1 MVDCGSAQCAQ
12 ERRTF
17 RNELLSW
24 SKKIPMTV
32 ALETIAEELG
42 AKDVMKDVFE
52 PLNCL
57 EPEELTDWEPQKECF
72 YCSARLTLLFDIVD
86 QMTEDV
92 KNGKSDVDYP
102 GLRNLHELLPYCPQF
117 YTHGFGR
124 ECLESNNVAKSAQTT
139 TTPSSTED
147 GGMSVPSTSK
157 GHIELKIP
165 RILMLAGRKKES
177 MNGKKAY
184 TNDDLSQA
192 VTEIRDGKLG
202 TRRAAMLYGIPRST
216 LRNKIF
222 KMVSEENLQ
231 MDLDDSS
238 SADEVIPDN
247 GMKLSDLMQTSSF
260 TYLPPLPFPLP
271 IKKEPDTENFDGE
284 FDRKMELLRRKHNL
298 NGARDNLR
306 TPAHSPELKLPL
318 LGDLIRKM
326 VQQRLEMECHSASV
340 TSLSETKL
348 VLKREIDDAMCSMN
362 PFASFSPCYGLGM
375 TTANLSDLRIP
386 SYKPGNSSSKGPNA
400 QNTVELLEG
409 KCYENSKIGDALKDI
424 IVRSISEKLKFH
436 DQSNDDSSGT
446 LTPDEYCPRGSFT
459 MDSSQ
464 QSVSPPNSIPVSS
477 SHLIGSSGHNPKRYR
492 KDSVRDKHSMSGSS
506 GIKKTRPK
514 RGQYRKYNSQLLMEA
529 VRAVQR
535 GEMSVHRAGSY
546 FGVPHSTLEY
556 KVKERH
562 LLRQKKVRESQMQ
575 KEAGSSVE
583 TNSNTSASSPPPS
596 TQVTSES
603 LQISPL
609 GFTSPKQSTSSGL
622 PWLQPFV
629 NGSTAFDPTMGLFP
643 SGFSLNT
650 PASELLRKLQ
660 HKVQSKSSS
669 FTQDDAFN
677 FPRPNGV
684 GSLQERFLLFN

>member
-1 MVDCGSAQCAQ
+1 
-12 ERRTF
+12 
-17 RNELLSW
+17 
-24 SKKIPMTV
+24 
-32 ALETIAEELG
+32 
-42 AKDVMKDVFE
+42 
-52 PLNCL
+52 
-57 EPEELTDWEPQKECF
+57 
-72 YCSARLTLLFDIVD
+72 
-86 QMTEDV
+86 
-92 KNGKSDVDYP
+92 
-102 GLRNLHELLPYCPQF
+102 
-117 YTHGFGR
+117 
-124 ECLESNNVAKSAQTT
+124 
-139 TTPSSTED
+139 
-147 GGMSVPSTSK
+147 
-157 GHIELKIP
+157 
-165 RILMLAGRKKES
+165 

-184 TNDDLSQA
+184 TDDDLSQA

-222 KMVSEENLQ
+222 KMETEENLQ

-238 SADEVIPDN
+238 SADENIPDN

-271 IKKEPDTENFDGE
+271 IKKEPDSETYDGE

-298 NGARDNLR
+298 NGSRDNLR
-306 TPAHSPELKLPL
+306 TPAHSHELKLPL

-326 VQQRLEMECHSASV
+326 VQQRLDMECHSASV
-340 TSLSETKL
+340 TPLSETKL
-348 VLKREIDDAMCSMN
+348 VLKREIDDAMSSMN
-362 PFASFSPCYGLGM
+362 PFASFSPCFGLGL
-375 TTANLSDLRIP
+375 TATSLSDLRVP
-386 SYKPGNSSSKGPNA
+386 SYKPGSGSSKGPHA
-400 QNTVELLEG
+400 QDTSEIMEG

-446 LTPDEYCPRGSFT
+446 LTPDEYAPRGSYP
-459 MDSSQ
+459 MDPSQ
-464 QSVSPPNSIPVSS
+464 QSISPPDSIPVSS
-477 SHLIGSSGHNPKRYR
+477 SHLIGSSSHNPKRYR
-492 KDSVRDKHSMSGSS
+492 KESVREKHGMSCSS

-562 LLRQKKVRESQMQ
+562 LLRQKKVRESQSQ
-575 KEAGSSVE
+575 KESGSGVE

-596 TQVTSES
+596 TQGASENS
-603 LQISPL
+603 QISPL
-609 GFTSPKQSTSSGL
+609 SFSPPKQSSSSGL

-629 NGSTAFDPTMGLFP
+629 NGSTTFDPMMGLLP

-660 HKVQSKSSS
+660 HKVQSKSGS